1 MTAFTWIISSA
12 RLLILICCIATDQ
25 GLPVTVTG
33 QLLGFSMFVSLILS
47 KIRAYN
53 LYRQTVCELTQLSD
67 RELADLGVAR
77 FDIARVAREGAFA

>member
-25 GLPVTVTG
+25 GLPVTATG
-33 QLLGFSMFVSLILS
+33 QQLGFSMFVSFILS

-53 LYRQTVCELTQLSD
+53 LYRQTVRELTQLSD
-67 RELADLGVAR
+67 RELDDLGVAR
-77 FDIARVAREGAFA
+77 FDIARVARDGAFA